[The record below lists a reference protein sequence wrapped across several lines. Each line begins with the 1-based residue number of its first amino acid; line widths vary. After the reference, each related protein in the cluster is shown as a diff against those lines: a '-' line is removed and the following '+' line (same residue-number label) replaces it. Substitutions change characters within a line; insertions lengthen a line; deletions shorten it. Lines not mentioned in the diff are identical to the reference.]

1 MIVLPA
7 SDPRAI
13 RPMTNTERRRIWRWR
28 YDSLPLEQ
36 QIGAETSNTQADES
50 AVTQEKEH

>member
-36 QIGAETSNTQADES
+36 QIGQPKDKK
-50 AVTQEKEH
+50 EKKQ